1 MDMFDRYTSA
11 FESMAHEA
19 DCLMGEYLVHSFVAT
34 EADNGF
40 NLKATVQ
47 KYWTRLLELL
57 DKFRRF
63 VAEKFQ
69 AARAGAKK
77 LIAMLKGGSGGEDSD
92 DSVATELDKTVK
104 AAQDACNQAEE
115 LSKKLIDIA
124 SRQHENQ
131 VHIDEILDELD
142 ELTAAF
148 IRKSTSAFQQT
159 SPSMDS
165 TLEAGMEG
173 VVGGAMKVGRRF
185 INTLITADAVMRAI
199 EHLSTVYK
207 NVADNCKRRF
217 TGGEKSDQKF
227 TIRIQGIINRIL
239 SALSKLGRG
248 IASIPS
254 RIMGFIKTARG
265 PRTTT
270 EKYDGPDPF
279 AVG

>member
-1 MDMFDRYTSA
+1 MDMFDRYASA

-40 NLKATVQ
+40 NLKATIQ
-47 KYWTRLLELL
+47 KYWNRLLELL

-77 LIAMLKGGSGGEDSD
+77 LVAMLKGGSGDGGNSGASD
-92 DSVATELDKTVK
+92 MDKAVK
-104 AAQDACNQAEE
+104 AAQEACNEAED

-124 SRQHENQ
+124 SKQADEQTN
-131 VHIDEILDELD
+131 IDEILDELD
-142 ELTAAF
+142 EITLEF
-148 IRKSTSAFQQT
+148 IRKSKAAFEQM
-159 SPSMDS
+159 SPSMES
-165 TLEAGMEG
+165 ILEVGMEG
-173 VVGGAMKVGRRF
+173 VVSGAVKVGRRF

-199 EHLSTVYK
+199 EHLSAVYK
-207 NVADNCKRRF
+207 NVADRCKRRF
-217 TGGEKSDQKF
+217 NGSQKSDQKF

-239 SALSKLGRG
+239 GALSKLGRG
-248 IASIPS
+248 IASIPG
-254 RIMGFIKTARG
+254 RVLALIKKARG
-265 PRTTT
+265 PRATT

>member
-1 MDMFDRYTSA
+1 MDMFDRYASA

-40 NLKATVQ
+40 NLKATIQ
-47 KYWTRLLELL
+47 KYWNRLLELL

-69 AARAGAKK
+69 AARAGGKK
-77 LIAMLKGGSGGEDSD
+77 LITMLKGGSGSESGD
-92 DSVATELDKTVK
+92 DSAANELDKAVK

-115 LSKKLIDIA
+115 LSKKLIDLA
-124 SRQHENQ
+124 AEKDDSAR
-131 VHIDEILDELD
+131 IDEILDELD
-142 ELTAAF
+142 ELTIEF
-148 IRKSTSAFQQT
+148 IRKSKSAFEHM

-165 TLEAGMEG
+165 MLEAGMEG
-173 VVGGAMKVGRRF
+173 VVGGAVKVGRRF

-217 TGGEKSDQKF
+217 SGGEKSDQKF

-254 RIMGFIKTARG
+254 RVMGFIKKARG
-265 PRTTT
+265 PRATT